1 MDRLECRTYC
11 GLIRLDMKDENDGVT
26 QEINLKSYI
35 GYARVS
41 TAEQNLDLQTEAL
54 KKIGCLKI
62 FTDIASGA
70 KSDRPGLEEALNYLR
85 EGDTFVV
92 WKLDRLGRSLAHLLQ
107 VIESLSQRNIQFKS
121 ITDSAIDTT
130 TPSGQLMLSMI
141 AALSEFERNL
151 IRERTKEGLAVAKSR
166 GRKGGRRPVIT
177 DQKLKKAKQFIDK
190 GLTVREAASAIS
202 VGKSSLYEALK

>member
-1 MDRLECRTYC
+1 
-11 GLIRLDMKDENDGVT
+11 MKDENDGVT
-26 QEINLKSYI
+26 QEIQLKSYI
-35 GYARVS
+35 GYARIS
-41 TAEQNLDLQTEAL
+41 TADQNLDLQIEAL
-54 KKIGCLKI
+54 QKIGCLKI
-62 FTDIASGA
+62 FTDIASGV

-85 EGDTFVV
+85 EGDTLVV
-92 WKLDRLGRSLAHLLQ
+92 WKLDRLGRSLSHLLQ
-107 VIESLSQRNIQFKS
+107 IIESLSQSGIQFKS

-177 DQKLKKAKQFIDK
+177 DQKLKKAKQLIDK
-190 GLTVREAASAIS
+190 GLTVREAASAIG

>member
-1 MDRLECRTYC
+1 
-11 GLIRLDMKDENDGVT
+11 MKDENDGIT
-26 QEINLKSYI
+26 QEIQLKSYI
-35 GYARVS
+35 GYARIS
-41 TAEQNLDLQTEAL
+41 TPDQKLDLQIEAL
-54 KKIGCLKI
+54 QKIGCSRV

-85 EGDTFVV
+85 EGDTLVV
-92 WKLDRLGRSLAHLLQ
+92 WKLDRLGRSLSHLLQ
-107 VIESLSQRNIQFKS
+107 VIETLSQRSIQFKS

-151 IRERTKEGLAVAKSR
+151 IRERTKEGLEVAKAR

-177 DQKLKKAKQFIDK
+177 DQKLKKAKQLIDK
-190 GLTVREAASAIS
+190 GLTVREAASAINI
-202 VGKSSLYEALK
+202 GKSSLYSALKNHTFTSMYY

>member
-1 MDRLECRTYC
+1 MDIIECRTYC
-11 GLIRLDMKDENDGVT
+11 GLIGFNMKDENDGVT
-26 QEINLKSYI
+26 SEIELKSYV

-41 TAEQNLDLQTEAL
+41 TAEQNLDLQIEAL
-54 KKIGCLKI
+54 QKIGCLKI

-85 EGDTFVV
+85 EGDTLVV

-151 IRERTKEGLAVAKSR
+151 IRERTKEGLAVAKAR

-177 DQKLKKAKQFIDK
+177 DQKLKKAKQLIDK

>member
-1 MDRLECRTYC
+1 
-11 GLIRLDMKDENDGVT
+11 MKDENDGVT
-26 QEINLKSYI
+26 QEIQMKSYI

-41 TAEQNLDLQTEAL
+41 TAEQNLDLQIEAL
-54 KKIGCLKI
+54 QKIGCLKI

-70 KSDRPGLEEALNYLR
+70 KSDRPGLEETLNYLR
-85 EGDTFVV
+85 EGDTLVV
-92 WKLDRLGRSLAHLLQ
+92 WKLDRLGRSLSHLLQ
-107 VIESLSQRNIQFKS
+107 IIETLSQRSIQFKS

-130 TPSGQLMLSMI
+130 TPSGQLILRMI
-141 AALSEFERNL
+141 TALSEFERNL
-151 IRERTKEGLAVAKSR
+151 IRERTREGLAVAKTC

-177 DQKLKKAKQFIDK
+177 DQKLKKAKQLIEQ

>member
-1 MDRLECRTYC
+1 
-11 GLIRLDMKDENDGVT
+11 MKDENDGVT
-26 QEINLKSYI
+26 QEIQLKSYI
-35 GYARVS
+35 GYARIS
-41 TAEQNLDLQTEAL
+41 TADQNLDLQIEAL
-54 KKIGCLKI
+54 QKIGCLKI

-85 EGDTFVV
+85 EGDTLVV
-92 WKLDRLGRSLAHLLQ
+92 WKLDRLGRSLSHLLQ
-107 VIESLSQRNIQFKS
+107 VIETLSQRGIQFKS

-151 IRERTKEGLAVAKSR
+151 IRERTKEGLAVAKAR

-177 DQKLKKAKQFIDK
+177 DQKLKKAKQLIDK
-190 GLTVREAASAIS
+190 GLTVREAASAIN

>member
-1 MDRLECRTYC
+1 MDSIEYRTYY
-11 GLIRLDMKDENDGVT
+11 GLIGFNMKDENDEVT
-26 QEINLKSYI
+26 QEIILKSYI

-41 TAEQNLDLQTEAL
+41 TLDQKLDLQIEAL
-54 KKIGCLKI
+54 QKIGCSKI

-85 EGDTFVV
+85 EGDTLVV
-92 WKLDRLGRSLAHLLQ
+92 WKLDRLGRSLSHLLQ
-107 VIESLSQRNIQFKS
+107 IIETLSQRGIQFKS

-151 IRERTKEGLAVAKSR
+151 IRERTKEGLAVAKAR

-177 DQKLKKAKQFIDK
+177 DQKLKKAKQLIDK
-190 GLTVREAASAIS
+190 GLTVREAASAIG

>member
-1 MDRLECRTYC
+1 M
-11 GLIRLDMKDENDGVT
+11 T
-26 QEINLKSYI
+26 QEIQLKSYI
-35 GYARVS
+35 GYARIS
-41 TAEQNLDLQTEAL
+41 TADQNLDLQIEAL
-54 KKIGCLKI
+54 QKIGCLKI

-85 EGDTFVV
+85 EGDTLVV
-92 WKLDRLGRSLAHLLQ
+92 WKLDRLGRSLSHLLQ
-107 VIESLSQRNIQFKS
+107 VIETLSQRGIQFKS

-151 IRERTKEGLAVAKSR
+151 IRERTKEGLAVAKAR

-177 DQKLKKAKQFIDK
+177 DQKLKKAKQLIDK
-190 GLTVREAASAIS
+190 GLTVREAASAIN

>member
-1 MDRLECRTYC
+1 
-11 GLIRLDMKDENDGVT
+11 MKDENDEVT
-26 QEINLKSYI
+26 QEIILKSYI

-41 TAEQNLDLQTEAL
+41 TLDQKLDLQIEAL
-54 KKIGCLKI
+54 QKIGCSKI

-85 EGDTFVV
+85 EGDTLVV
-92 WKLDRLGRSLAHLLQ
+92 WKLDRLGRSLSHLLQ
-107 VIESLSQRNIQFKS
+107 IIETLSQRGIQFKS

-151 IRERTKEGLAVAKSR
+151 IRERTKEGLAVAKAR

-177 DQKLKKAKQFIDK
+177 DQKLKKAKQLIDK
-190 GLTVREAASAIS
+190 GLTVREAASAIG

>member
-1 MDRLECRTYC
+1 
-11 GLIRLDMKDENDGVT
+11 MKDENDGVT
-26 QEINLKSYI
+26 QEIILKSYI

-41 TAEQNLDLQTEAL
+41 TLDQKLDLQIEAL
-54 KKIGCLKI
+54 QKIGCSKI

-85 EGDTFVV
+85 EGDTLVV
-92 WKLDRLGRSLAHLLQ
+92 WKLDRLGRSLSHLLQ
-107 VIESLSQRNIQFKS
+107 IIETLSQRGIQFKS

-151 IRERTKEGLAVAKSR
+151 IRERTKEGLAVAKAR

-177 DQKLKKAKQFIDK
+177 DQKLKKAKQLIDK
-190 GLTVREAASAIS
+190 GLTVREAASAIG

>member
-1 MDRLECRTYC
+1 MFN
-11 GLIRLDMKDENDGVT
+11 MKDENDVIT
-26 QEINLKSYI
+26 QEIQLKSYI

-41 TAEQNLDLQTEAL
+41 TPDQKLDLQIEAL
-54 KKIGCLKI
+54 QKIGCLKI

-70 KSDRPGLEEALNYLR
+70 KSDRPGLERALNYLR
-85 EGDTFVV
+85 EGDTLVV

-107 VIESLSQRNIQFKS
+107 VIEFLSQRNIQFKS
-121 ITDSAIDTT
+121 IADSAIDTT

-166 GRKGGRRPVIT
+166 GRQGGRRPVIT
-177 DQKLKKAKQFIDK
+177 DQKLKKAKQLINK